1 MSDPEPGTTL
11 PRRVLWTAP
20 ALLVLTALAQIVLT
34 RAGPLTP
41 WRGGGFG
48 LFSTVDRLE
57 NRILLAWIETPEGDA
72 PLRVE
77 GRAYDEQ
84 NALAFPIDR
93 HLRRVAERYAA
104 SLESGTGVRVEVW
117 KRTFDPSTG
126 ESRRVLVAS
135 RTVPR
140 AR

>member
-1 MSDPEPGTTL
+1 M
-11 PRRVLWTAP
+11 AP
-20 ALLVLTALAQIVLT
+20 ALLVATALAQIVLT

-48 LFSTVDRLE
+48 LFSSVDKLE
-57 NRILLAWIETPEGDA
+57 NRILLAWIETPEGDV
-72 PLRVE
+72 PLRLGE
-77 GRAYDEQ
+77 SKHDEQ

-93 HLRRVAERYAA
+93 HVRRVAERYAA
-104 SLESGTGVRVEVW
+104 TLESGTGVRVEVW

-126 ESRRVLVAS
+126 ESRRVLVA
-135 RTVPR
+135 RGTVPR